1 MSSQTG
7 IPATDMRGGNCGN
20 LLSAAGGP
28 FDIHSSLI
36 KVGQVFVPAAS
47 LVQPA

>member
-7 IPATDMRGGNCGN
+7 IPATNMRGDNCGN
-20 LLSAAGGP
+20 LSAAGGP
-28 FDIHSSLI
+28 FDIHSSLV
-36 KVGQVFVPAAS
+36 KVGPLFVPVAS